1 MREADRGVR
10 MVNCE
15 PLTDTAE
22 EDLEVD
28 PGASRGPNDTRL
40 SAAWSAL
47 EDPSIAVVTAD
58 VFDTLVFRTVR
69 KPVDA
74 FAVVGARLADQGLLA
89 PRLPADAFQGLRQTA
104 ERVARERRHAAT
116 GSWEV
121 TIREIYEAFPA
132 WARAG
137 DDRIHELIETEVA
150 VERELCVP
158 DLEISGLLIAAQAA
172 GKRVAIVSDNYLG
185 AAHLRTVLSQP
196 PLGELRLHDLF
207 CSCDYRTGKGGKLW
221 DIVPGELG
229 VRPSQILHLGDNKR
243 DDVEKPAKLGVR
255 AVFYSQRP
263 EESEDVLDAERRLVA
278 AADARPLPRGVPS
291 GGDFGLTALRG
302 KVLGARWD
310 VPEGPFPYWEYGAS
324 VLGPAFTGFAD
335 WVAREARLLGFGAVR
350 CLMREG
356 TFLSA
361 LVEAADD
368 ARRRPEDEPLDVTE
382 LWLNRH
388 TCLVASMERI
398 DHDELERLYKG
409 RTSLT
414 MRQALA
420 LLGLLP
426 TDVPALAGHGDTRL
440 DDMTIRDAL
449 MNELDRDEELKAK
462 AWAHARKQRERVVAL
477 LEAAA
482 DDEGRVLLV
491 DLGWGASIQDL
502 ANRCLRAA
510 GSDVYT
516 TGLYLLTHAGA
527 TERMVEGAEVY
538 GFLGDSGG
546 PHDLVSLVMRSPEI
560 LEQVCTAD
568 VGSQL
573 GLTADLEP
581 ITEELDPRLAGQRR
595 EINWVRRGVR
605 SFQDLFHE
613 YETILPGRL
622 GDLADARPQL
632 LAQVARALVA
642 PTAREAALF
651 GDWQHDE
658 GRGSSRLDEI
668 AGVSRLELASHATP
682 RQLRDSSM
690 SAVYW
695 PWGLMGRA
703 AEHHATLLSA
713 VASGLIGWESTETAV
728 DIGLAELRA
737 VRGYWGP
744 TAHMEDED
752 GKTVAVEPE
761 APRAATQPTR
771 NVSGNSLLQLRI
783 EAPDIQAIELAP
795 GYKPHLLR
803 LDFLRL
809 MLWEQGRDQPRELY
823 LGGGETSAAQWV
835 QGYVEL
841 AHNTF
846 GAPAPQ
852 AWFGVDLEP
861 LREAVVYAVDVEA
874 GFVAVPM
881 PAPLDGRL
889 QTQVDA
895 DLLDRAR
902 RTVAGME
909 SSLSWKLTKP
919 LRRAKG
925 AARRG

>member
-1 MREADRGVR
+1 MIYCG
-10 MVNCE
+10 

-22 EDLEVD
+22 PDLVVGQ
-28 PGASRGPNDTRL
+28 GASRRANDTRL

-47 EDPSIAVVTAD
+47 EDPSIAVVTTD

-69 KPVDA
+69 RPVDA
-74 FAVVGARLADQGLLA
+74 FALIGARLAEQGLLA
-89 PRLPADAFQGLRQTA
+89 ARLPSDSFQGLRQTA
-104 ERVARERRHAAT
+104 ERVARERMHAAAGT
-116 GSWEV
+116 WEV
-121 TIREIYEAFPA
+121 TIREIYAAFPA

-137 DDRIHELIETEVA
+137 DERLHELIETEVA
-150 VERELCVP
+150 VEREVCVP
-158 DLEISGLLIAAQAA
+158 DLEITALLIAAQEA

-185 AAHLRTVLSQP
+185 AANLRAVLAQP
-196 PLGELRLHDLF
+196 PLGELSWDAIF
-207 CSCDYRTGKGGKLW
+207 CSCDHRTGKGGDLW
-221 DIVPGELG
+221 DIVLDELG
-229 VRPSQILHLGDNKR
+229 VRPEQILHLGDNKR
-243 DDVEKPAKLGVR
+243 DDVQKPAKLGVR
-255 AVFYSQRP
+255 AVFYEQRP
-263 EESEDVLDAERRLVA
+263 EESEDTLDAERRLVA
-278 AADARPLPRGVPS
+278 AADARPLPRGVP
-291 GGDFGLTALRG
+291 GGSDFGLTALRG

-310 VPEGPFPYWEYGAS
+310 VPEGMYHYWEYGAS

-335 WVAREARLLGFGAVR
+335 WIAREARLLGFGSVH

-368 ARRRPEDEPLDVTE
+368 ARRAPGDEPLAVDE

-388 TCLVASMERI
+388 TCLVAAMGEI
-398 DHDELERLYKG
+398 DHDALRHLYAG

-420 LLGLLP
+420 LLGLAP
-426 TDVPALAGHGDTRL
+426 SDVPALAGHGATRL
-440 DDMTIRDAL
+440 DDVTIRDAL
-449 MNELDRDEELKAK
+449 IREIEGSDELKAK

-482 DDEGRVLLV
+482 DDNGRVLMV

-516 TGLYLLTHAGA
+516 VGLYLLTHSGA

-546 PHDLVSLVMRSPEI
+546 PHDLAGLVMRSPEI

-581 ITEELDPRLAGQRR
+581 ITEDLDPRLEGQRR
-595 EINWVRRGVR
+595 EIGWVRRGVHA
-605 SFQDLFHE
+605 FQDLWHE
-613 YETILPGRL
+613 YDAILPGRL

-632 LAQVARALVA
+632 LAQVARALIA

-668 AGVSRLELASHATP
+668 AGAGRLELASHATP
-682 RQLRDSSM
+682 RQLRESPM
-690 SAVYW
+690 STVYW

-703 AEHHATLLSA
+703 AEHHGALLSA
-713 VASGLIGWESTETAV
+713 VAAGLLPWEATETELE
-728 DIGLAELRA
+728 IGLAELRG
-737 VRGYWGP
+737 VRGHWGP
-744 TAHMEDED
+744 PTEESEDDE
-752 GKTVAVEPE
+752 E
-761 APRAATQPTR
+761 AGGPPRAATQPLR
-771 NVSGNSLLQLRI
+771 NISGNSLLSLRI
-783 EAPDIQAIELAP
+783 TAPDIQAIELMP
-795 GYKPHLLR
+795 GFKPHVLR
-803 LDFLRL
+803 LDFLKVS
-809 MLWEQGRDQPRELY
+809 LWEQGRDQPRELL
-823 LGGGETSAAQWV
+823 LGGGETSAAPWTH
-835 QGYVEL
+835 GYVEL
-841 AHNTF
+841 AHNVF
-846 GAPAPQ
+846 AAPAPGC
-852 AWFGVDLEP
+852 WFSVDLEP
-861 LREAVVYAVDVEA
+861 LREAVVYAVDVEC
-874 GFVAVPM
+874 GFSALPI

-895 DLLDRAR
+895 EILDRAR
-902 RTVAGME
+902 RTLAGME
-909 SSLSWKLTKP
+909 SSLSWRITKP
-919 LRRAKG
+919 LRSLKG
-925 AARRG
+925 LAGRG

>member
-1 MREADRGVR
+1 
-10 MVNCE
+10 
-15 PLTDTAE
+15 LTDTAE
-22 EDLEVD
+22 EDLTVD
-28 PGASRGPNDTRL
+28 QGAMRRANDTRL

-74 FAVVGARLADQGLLA
+74 FAIVGARLAEKELLGR
-89 PRLPADAFQGLRQTA
+89 RLPADAFLGLRQTA
-104 ERVARERRHAAT
+104 ERLARERMHETT

-121 TIREIYEAFPA
+121 TIREIYDALPD
-132 WARAG
+132 WALRDARKRG
-137 DDRIHELIETEVA
+137 AMIETEVA

-158 DLEISGLLIAAQAA
+158 DLEVTALLLAAAEA

-185 AAHLRTVLSQP
+185 ATHLRTILDQP
-196 PLGELRLHDLF
+196 PLGGLPTEKLF
-207 CSCDYRTGKGGKLW
+207 CSCDYRTGKGGDLW
-221 DIVPGELG
+221 SIVPGELD
-229 VRPSQILHLGDNKR
+229 VRPEQILHIGDNKR
-243 DDVEKPAKLGVR
+243 DDVEKPAQLGLR

-263 EESEDVLDAERRLVA
+263 QESEATLDAERRLVA
-278 AADARPLPRGVPS
+278 AADARPLPRALP
-291 GGDFGLTALRG
+291 GGSDFGMTALRG
-302 KVLGARWD
+302 KVLGTAWG
-310 VPEGPFPYWEYGAS
+310 VPPGMAPYWDYGATI
-324 VLGPAFTGFAD
+324 LGPAFAGFAD
-335 WVAREARLLGFGAVR
+335 FVAREARDLNITSVS

-356 TFLSA
+356 TFLSE
-361 LVEAADD
+361 LVNAADD
-368 ARRRPEDEPLDVTE
+368 ARRNPDQEPLSAAP

-398 DHDELERLYKG
+398 THDGLEHLYKG

-420 LLGLLP
+420 LLGLTPL
-426 TDVPALAGHGDTRL
+426 DVPALAGHGDTRL
-440 DDMTIRDAL
+440 DDQTIRAAL
-449 MNELDRDEELKAK
+449 IKELEGSEELQAK

-482 DDEGRVLLV
+482 DENGRLLLV

-510 GSDVYT
+510 GSHVFT
-516 TGLYLLTHAGA
+516 TGLYLLTHQGA
-527 TERMVEGAEVY
+527 TERLTKGTEAY
-538 GFLGDSGG
+538 GFLADSGG
-546 PHDLVSLVMRSPEI
+546 PHELTDVIMRSPEI

-573 GLTADLEP
+573 GLDADLQP

-595 EINWVRRGVR
+595 EIGWVRRGIR
-605 SFQDLFHE
+605 AFQDLYSE
-613 YETILPGRL
+613 YESALPGRL
-622 GDLADARPQL
+622 GDLRDARPVL
-632 LAQVARALVA
+632 LAQIARALTA

-658 GRGSSRLDEI
+658 GRGSTRLETIAGTDRLD
-668 AGVSRLELASHATP
+668 LASHATP

-690 SAVYW
+690 STVYW

-713 VASGLIGWESTETAV
+713 VTSGILPWAATETEV
-728 DIGLAELRA
+728 DIGLSELRA
-737 VRGYWGP
+737 VRGWWGDSREI
-744 TAHMEDED
+744 ADED
-752 GKTVAVEPE
+752 GTTQVVTPD

-771 NVSGNSLLQLRI
+771 NVSGNSLLTLRV

-803 LDFLRL
+803 LDFLRVL
-809 MLWEQGRDQPRELY
+809 VWEQGRDQPRELL
-823 LGGGETSAAQWV
+823 LGGGETSAAPHA

-846 GAPAPQ
+846 AAPGPR
-852 AWFGVDLEP
+852 AWFAIDLEP

-874 GFVAVPM
+874 GFAAVPI

-889 QTQVDA
+889 QHQVDA
-895 DLLDRAR
+895 DVLDRAR

-909 SSLSWKLTKP
+909 SSLSWRVTKP
-919 LRRAKG
+919 LRAAKG

>member
-1 MREADRGVR
+1 MIYCR
-10 MVNCE
+10 

-22 EDLEVD
+22 SNLTVD
-28 PGASRGPNDTRL
+28 QGASRRANDTRL

-74 FAVVGARLADQGLLA
+74 FALLGARLAEQGLLA
-89 PRLPADAFQGLRQTA
+89 HRLPADSFQGLRQES
-104 ERVARERRHAAT
+104 ERAARETLHDAAGT
-116 GSWEV
+116 WEV
-121 TIREIYEAFPA
+121 TIREIYEAFPG

-137 DDRIHELIETEVA
+137 DLHELIEAEVA

-158 DLEISGLLIAAQAA
+158 DLEVSALLIAAQEA
-172 GKRVAIVSDNYLG
+172 GKRVALVSDNYLG
-185 AAHLRTVLSQP
+185 AGNLRAILAQP
-196 PLGELRLHDLF
+196 PLGELDLQTVF
-207 CSCDYRTGKGGKLW
+207 CSCDHRTGKGGDLW
-221 DIVPGELG
+221 EIAIAQLG
-229 VRPSQILHLGDNKR
+229 VRPGQILHIGDNER
-243 DDVEKPAKLGVR
+243 DDVAKPAELGVR

-263 EESEDVLDAERRLVA
+263 EESEPTLEAERRLVA
-278 AADARPLPRGVPS
+278 AADARPLPRGVP
-291 GGDFGLTALRG
+291 GGSDFGLTALRG

-310 VPEGPFPYWEYGAS
+310 VPQGMYPYWEYGAS
-324 VLGPAFTGFAD
+324 VLGPAFAGFAD
-335 WVAREARLLGFGAVR
+335 WVAREARIMGFSRVS

-356 TFLSA
+356 TFLSE
-361 LVEAADD
+361 LVRAADD
-368 ARRRPEDEPLDVTE
+368 ARRQPPAEALEVAP

-388 TCLVASMERI
+388 TCLVASMDDI
-398 DHDELERLYKG
+398 NHSSLTHLYKG

-420 LLGLLP
+420 LLGLTP
-426 TDVPALAGHGDTRL
+426 ADIPALAGHGDTRL
-440 DDMTIRDAL
+440 DDATIRDAL
-449 MNELDRDEELKAK
+449 INELRDDEELKAK
-462 AWAHARKQRERVVAL
+462 ASVHARKQRERVVAL

-482 DDEGRVLLV
+482 DEDGRVLLV

-527 TERMVEGAEVY
+527 TERMVQGAEVY

-546 PHDLVSLVMRSPEI
+546 PHDLVGLVMRSPEI

-595 EINWVRRGVR
+595 EIGWTRRGIR
-605 SFQDLFHE
+605 AFQDLHSQ
-613 YETILPGRL
+613 YESVLPGRL

-632 LAQVARALVA
+632 LAQVARALIA
-642 PTAREAALF
+642 PTPGEAALF

-658 GRGSSRLDEI
+658 GRGSTRLDAI
-668 AGVSRLELASHATP
+668 AGIDRLDLASHATP

-713 VASGLIGWESTETAV
+713 VAAGLIPWEATETPV

-737 VRGYWGP
+737 VRGHWGP
-744 TAHMEDED
+744 TAHVEDED

-783 EAPDIQAIELAP
+783 EAPDIKAIELAP

-809 MLWEQGRDQPRELY
+809 LLWEQGRDQPRELY

-835 QGYVEL
+835 HGYVEL

-852 AWFGVDLEP
+852 AWFAVDLEP

-895 DLLDRAR
+895 ALLDRAR

-925 AARRG
+925 VARRG